1 MGRSAPPL
9 ALIEAF
15 LASVRTASFRAAAD
29 ELALSPSAFSRRIK
43 ALEQFLGV
51 ALYDRNGTVPRLT
64 AMGELYRH
72 ELEPAMDAILAAT
85 RTLRESR
92 KTGRLRLMCPPSFAI
107 NWLMPHLRGYYDQ
120 DETQD
125 VDIVISRDLDVLRL
139 GRADL
144 AIASGPRDFDG
155 LLTQPFLN
163 LRGAVVAAPQLAGG
177 RSPPRSMDELSRHRL
192 LGLDPPPD
200 LPHDLW
206 TGWARMA
213 HYAGAPLPE
222 PQRFDTWALMYEAAS
237 NGMGITIA
245 VPAVAESYLRD
256 GRLKPCF
263 GGSLDL
269 RVSYSLVYATSDVR
283 KRADV
288 RALTDWM
295 TAEMQTSLAQYAAF
309 VGDA

>member
-9 ALIEAF
+9 QAIEAF
-15 LASVRTASFRAAAD
+15 LGAVRAASFRAAAD

-43 ALEQFLGV
+43 SLETFLGV
-51 ALYDRNGTVPRLT
+51 TLYDRSGAVPRLT
-64 AMGELYRH
+64 EAGERYRR
-72 ELEPAMDAILAAT
+72 ELEPAMEAILAAT
-85 RTLRESR
+85 RTVRRAHKGS
-92 KTGRLRLMCPPSFAI
+92 RLRLMCPPSFAI
-107 NWLMPHLRGYYDQ
+107 NWLMPHLRDYYDNHAA
-120 DETQD
+120 QD

-155 LLTQPFLN
+155 LPTEPFLN
-163 LRGAVVAAPQLAGG
+163 LRGAVVAAPTLAGG
-177 RSPPRSMDELSRHRL
+177 RALPRSPLELSEHRL

-206 TGWARMA
+206 TGWAIV
-213 HYAGAPLPE
+213 AGYRGPALPE

-245 VPAVAESYLRD
+245 VPAVSESYLRD

-269 RVSYSLVYATSDVR
+269 RVRYSLVYATADVE

-288 RALTDWM
+288 RALTGWM
-295 TAEMQTSLAQYAAF
+295 ASEMENSVAQYSAL
-309 VGDA
+309 VGDT